1 MAIEITTA
9 LVSAHTIPMLLKLFE
24 AGKLP
29 TEEMITHGRRW
40 EMNLKTTS
48 ANKRMIDYNFK
59 DIMKAYDTFTRASE
73 TGALKMNIEM
83 E

>member
-1 MAIEITTA
+1 
-9 LVSAHTIPMLLKLFE
+9 MLLKLFE

-29 TEEMITHGRRW
+29 TREMITHGRRRGI
-40 EMNLKTTS
+40 NLKTTS
-48 ANKRMIDYNFK
+48 ADNETIDYKFK
-59 DIMKAYDTFTRASE
+59 DIIKAYDTFTRAAE